1 MRTPT
6 RLDWL
11 AAATLLTVLVAPL
24 AGAAAPSKPPG
35 ANATARDTLRS
46 AGAAAPKGFTS
57 VAQYPEPRSRM
68 GVNLSSDAL
77 DSPGT
82 YKLKLQLQ
90 LDANGMVDD
99 VSVLVGDTPFDSA
112 AVDAVRW
119 WIFTPARAESGPVPM
134 RVAVPIE
141 ITVPE
146 SADPISPDVLAFA
159 RDAEAQGDVQG
170 ALDAWTGVC
179 ARIGTH
185 PLLADDYT
193 PRMHAIRLAARLP
206 KPPATPMMTVAKARG
221 TYNLMLRNIARAAN
235 EDYAKALTEVLRDA
249 PWYAEAYRWR
259 ASARAASGQRD
270 HAMRDVRLFAL
281 ASPDS
286 ASQALA
292 ARALRALAAGDTIAA
307 LTMLK

>member
-1 MRTPT
+1 MRPLY
-6 RLDWL
+6 RHEWL
-11 AAATLLTVLVAPL
+11 AAATLLTVLVAPV
-24 AGAAAPSKPPG
+24 AGVAANSAP
-35 ANATARDTLRS
+35 ANAVARDTLRS
-46 AGAAAPKGFTS
+46 AAIAPGRKIS
-57 VAQYPEPRSRM
+57 AVAPVLRSRV
-68 GVNLSSDAL
+68 GVNLTSDAL

-90 LDANGMVDD
+90 LNAHGMVDD

-112 AVDAVRW
+112 AVDAARW
-119 WIFTPARAESGPVPM
+119 WVFEPAIGATGPV
-134 RVAVPIE
+134 RV
-141 ITVPE
+141 TVPFE
-146 SADPISPDVLAFA
+146 IVVPENADPMSPDVLAFA
-159 RDAEAQGDVQG
+159 RQAEADGDLQG

-193 PRMHAIRLAARLP
+193 PRVHAIRMAAKLP
-206 KPPATPMMTVAKARG
+206 KPPAVPMMTEGRARG
-221 TYNLMLRNIARAAN
+221 IHNQMLRNISRAAN
-235 EDYAKALTEVLRDA
+235 AEFAGVFDEALRVA
-249 PWYAEAYRWR
+249 PWYADAYKWR
-259 ASARAASGQRD
+259 ASARASSGQRD
-270 HAMRDVRLFAL
+270 GAMRDVRLFAL